1 MKIGVTGASGF
12 IGRKLC
18 KALIESDFEV
28 YKFVRREPKNE
39 NEIYWKPSKKEI
51 DQEKFETL
59 DAVIHLAGESI
70 APKDI
75 LGFLPFAGG
84 RWSKER
90 KSRIYW
96 SRKWASETFI
106 QAYQSSENHPNIFI
120 TASGND
126 VYGDHGDEVVTEE
139 TSYNRGQYLQLV
151 VEEAWEGPLD
161 EIRKLGVRVVMCR
174 AGIVLGKGNVATQIF
189 TLVSKLN
196 LSGPIGKGE
205 QYFSWVSVDDLVSA
219 YIFCLNNSDINGPVN
234 CTAPEPLQQKEF
246 ARIIA
251 KAMNKKYFAPPLP
264 PIIMRIA
271 VGWELGEQ
279 LGLNSIRAIPKK
291 LLEKGF
297 VFKNTTLDTM
307 KEDFI
312 NE

>member
-1 MKIGVTGASGF
+1 
-12 IGRKLC
+12 
-18 KALIESDFEV
+18 
-28 YKFVRREPKNE
+28 
-39 NEIYWKPSKKEI
+39 
-51 DQEKFETL
+51 
-59 DAVIHLAGESI
+59 
-70 APKDI
+70 
-75 LGFLPFAGG
+75 
-84 RWSKER
+84 
-90 KSRIYW
+90 
-96 SRKWASETFI
+96 
-106 QAYQSSENHPNIFI
+106 
-120 TASGND
+120 
-126 VYGDHGDEVVTEE
+126 
-139 TSYNRGQYLQLV
+139 
-151 VEEAWEGPLD
+151 
-161 EIRKLGVRVVMCR
+161 MCR

-219 YIFCLNNSDINGPVN
+219 YIFCLNNSDISGPVN
-234 CTAPEPLQQKEF
+234 CTSPEPLQQKEF
-246 ARIIA
+246 SRIIA
-251 KAMNKKYFAPPLP
+251 KTMNKKYFAPPLP

-279 LGLNSIRAIPKK
+279 LGLNSRRAIPKK

>member
-1 MKIGVTGASGF
+1 MKVGVTGASGF
-12 IGRKLC
+12 IGRHLVS
-18 KALIESDFEV
+18 ALSDSEHEV
-28 YKFVRREPKNE
+28 FKFVRREPKSD
-39 NEIYWKPSKKEI
+39 NEIYWKPSKQEI

-59 DAVIHLAGESI
+59 DAIIHLAG
-70 APKDI
+70 
-75 LGFLPFAGG
+75 G
-84 RWSKER
+84 RWTKER

-106 QAYQSSENHPNIFI
+106 QAFKSSEIHPKVFI

-161 EIRKLGVRVVMCR
+161 EIQKIGVRIVKCR
-174 AGIVLGKGNVATQIF
+174 AGIVLGRGNVATQIF
-189 TLVSKLN
+189 TLISKLN
-196 LSGPIGKGE
+196 LSGPIGKGD
-205 QYFSWVSVDDLVSA
+205 QYFSWISVEDLVSA
-219 YIFCLNNSDINGPVN
+219 YIFCLENSNVDGPVN

-251 KAMNKKYFAPPLP
+251 KIMNKKYFAPPLP
-264 PIIMRIA
+264 PIIMRLA

-291 LLEKGF
+291 LLKEGF
-297 VFKNTTLDTM
+297 EFQNTTLETM
-307 KEDFI
+307 KEEFTK
-312 NE
+312 

>member
-18 KALIESDFEV
+18 KALNESDFVV

-51 DQEKFETL
+51 DQEKFESL

-75 LGFLPFAGG
+75 FGFLPFAGG

-106 QAYQSSENHPNIFI
+106 QAYQSSENHPKIFI

-205 QYFSWVSVDDLVSA
+205 QYFSWVSV
-219 YIFCLNNSDINGPVN
+219 
-234 CTAPEPLQQKEF
+234 
-246 ARIIA
+246 
-251 KAMNKKYFAPPLP
+251 PPRP
-264 PIIMRIA
+264 
-271 VGWELGEQ
+271 
-279 LGLNSIRAIPKK
+279 
-291 LLEKGF
+291 
-297 VFKNTTLDTM
+297 
-307 KEDFI
+307 
-312 NE
+312 

>member
-18 KALIESDFEV
+18 KALNESDFEV

-51 DQEKFETL
+51 DQEKFESL

-75 LGFLPFAGG
+75 FGFLPFAGG

-126 VYGDHGDEVVTEE
+126 VYGDHGDE
-139 TSYNRGQYLQLV
+139 
-151 VEEAWEGPLD
+151 
-161 EIRKLGVRVVMCR
+161 
-174 AGIVLGKGNVATQIF
+174 
-189 TLVSKLN
+189 
-196 LSGPIGKGE
+196 
-205 QYFSWVSVDDLVSA
+205 
-219 YIFCLNNSDINGPVN
+219 
-234 CTAPEPLQQKEF
+234 
-246 ARIIA
+246 
-251 KAMNKKYFAPPLP
+251 
-264 PIIMRIA
+264 
-271 VGWELGEQ
+271 
-279 LGLNSIRAIPKK
+279 
-291 LLEKGF
+291 
-297 VFKNTTLDTM
+297 
-307 KEDFI
+307 
-312 NE
+312 

>member
-1 MKIGVTGASGF
+1 MKIDNLVDDNGVSFMTLPDTAQGKKGGVTVTRV
-12 IGRKLC
+12 GRIKT
-18 KALIESDFEV
+18 KESCILD
-28 YKFVRREPKNE
+28 PMGTN
-39 NEIYWKPSKKEI
+39 PS
-51 DQEKFETL
+51 
-59 DAVIHLAGESI
+59 AC
-70 APKDI
+70 
-75 LGFLPFAGG
+75 
-84 RWSKER
+84 R
-90 KSRIYW
+90 
-96 SRKWASETFI
+96 
-106 QAYQSSENHPNIFI
+106 
-120 TASGND
+120 
-126 VYGDHGDEVVTEE
+126 
-139 TSYNRGQYLQLV
+139 SYS
-151 VEEAWEGPLD
+151 LD

-219 YIFCLNNSDINGPVN
+219 YIFCLNNSDISGPVN

-251 KAMNKKYFAPPLP
+251 KTMNKKYFAPPLP
-264 PIIMRIA
+264 PIIMRVA

>member
-1 MKIGVTGASGF
+1 
-12 IGRKLC
+12 
-18 KALIESDFEV
+18 
-28 YKFVRREPKNE
+28 
-39 NEIYWKPSKKEI
+39 
-51 DQEKFETL
+51 
-59 DAVIHLAGESI
+59 
-70 APKDI
+70 
-75 LGFLPFAGG
+75 
-84 RWSKER
+84 
-90 KSRIYW
+90 
-96 SRKWASETFI
+96 
-106 QAYQSSENHPNIFI
+106 
-120 TASGND
+120 
-126 VYGDHGDEVVTEE
+126 
-139 TSYNRGQYLQLV
+139 
-151 VEEAWEGPLD
+151 
-161 EIRKLGVRVVMCR
+161 MCR

-219 YIFCLNNSDINGPVN
+219 YIFCLKNSDISGPVN

-251 KAMNKKYFAPPLP
+251 KTMNKKYFAPPLP

>member
-1 MKIGVTGASGF
+1 
-12 IGRKLC
+12 
-18 KALIESDFEV
+18 
-28 YKFVRREPKNE
+28 
-39 NEIYWKPSKKEI
+39 
-51 DQEKFETL
+51 
-59 DAVIHLAGESI
+59 
-70 APKDI
+70 
-75 LGFLPFAGG
+75 
-84 RWSKER
+84 
-90 KSRIYW
+90 
-96 SRKWASETFI
+96 
-106 QAYQSSENHPNIFI
+106 
-120 TASGND
+120 
-126 VYGDHGDEVVTEE
+126 
-139 TSYNRGQYLQLV
+139 
-151 VEEAWEGPLD
+151 
-161 EIRKLGVRVVMCR
+161 MCR

-189 TLVSKLN
+189 TLFSKLN

-219 YIFCLNNSDINGPVN
+219 YIFCLNNSDINGPIN

>member
-18 KALIESDFEV
+18 KALNESDFEV

-51 DQEKFETL
+51 DQEKFESL

-75 LGFLPFAGG
+75 FGFLPFAGG

-106 QAYQSSENHPNIFI
+106 QAYKSSDNHPNIFI

-205 QYFSWVSVDDLVSA
+205 QYFSWISVDDLVSA
-219 YIFCLNNSDINGPVN
+219 YISV
-234 CTAPEPLQQKEF
+234 
-246 ARIIA
+246 
-251 KAMNKKYFAPPLP
+251 
-264 PIIMRIA
+264 
-271 VGWELGEQ
+271 
-279 LGLNSIRAIPKK
+279 
-291 LLEKGF
+291 
-297 VFKNTTLDTM
+297 
-307 KEDFI
+307 
-312 NE
+312 

>member
-1 MKIGVTGASGF
+1 
-12 IGRKLC
+12 
-18 KALIESDFEV
+18 
-28 YKFVRREPKNE
+28 
-39 NEIYWKPSKKEI
+39 
-51 DQEKFETL
+51 
-59 DAVIHLAGESI
+59 
-70 APKDI
+70 
-75 LGFLPFAGG
+75 
-84 RWSKER
+84 
-90 KSRIYW
+90 
-96 SRKWASETFI
+96 
-106 QAYQSSENHPNIFI
+106 
-120 TASGND
+120 
-126 VYGDHGDEVVTEE
+126 
-139 TSYNRGQYLQLV
+139 
-151 VEEAWEGPLD
+151 
-161 EIRKLGVRVVMCR
+161 MCR

-189 TLVSKLN
+189 TLISKLN

-205 QYFSWVSVDDLVSA
+205 QYFSWVSVNDLVSA
-219 YIFCLNNSDINGPVN
+219 YIFCLSNSDISGPVN

-251 KAMNKKYFAPPLP
+251 KTMNKKYFAPPLP
-264 PIIMRIA
+264 PIIMRLA